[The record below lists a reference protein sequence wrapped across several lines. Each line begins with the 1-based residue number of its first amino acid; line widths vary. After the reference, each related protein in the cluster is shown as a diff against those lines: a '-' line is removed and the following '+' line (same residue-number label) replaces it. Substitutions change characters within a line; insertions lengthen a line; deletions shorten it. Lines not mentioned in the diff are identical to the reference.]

1 MRRRGRREKEVGK
14 GFAGFVRHIMSRE
27 KMSKVV
33 KEVRRRHGNNSA
45 IIKEDISWIVLWG
58 MKP

>member
-1 MRRRGRREKEVGK
+1 
-14 GFAGFVRHIMSRE
+14 
-27 KMSKVV
+27 MSKVV

-45 IIKEDISWIVLWG
+45 IITEDISWIVLWG